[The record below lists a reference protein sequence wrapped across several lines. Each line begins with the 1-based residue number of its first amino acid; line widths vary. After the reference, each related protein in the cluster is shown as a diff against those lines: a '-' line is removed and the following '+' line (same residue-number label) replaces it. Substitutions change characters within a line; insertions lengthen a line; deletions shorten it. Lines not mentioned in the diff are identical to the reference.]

1 MSKVNFLPFDCIC
14 RFWAFCNLKIAATKA
29 WTVATAVATEHSKLH
44 EWRSFDAIDVVSL
57 NASMPIPSYSIQLN
71 CIVCKRKVSI
81 DRLQRMCT
89 RSNEKSL
96 TKIYIL
102 QHICIEQYFY
112 SNFHYFH
119 RDWFL
124 HIYEKAVIRSHAH

>member
-29 WTVATAVATEHSKLH
+29 RTVATTVATEHSKMH

-57 NASMPIPSYSIQLN
+57 NASMPVPSYSIQLN
-71 CIVCKRKVSI
+71 CIVWKRKVSI

-96 TKIYIL
+96 TKIYTLTTHLHWTI
-102 QHICIEQYFY
+102 
-112 SNFHYFH
+112 
-119 RDWFL
+119 FL
-124 HIYEKAVIRSHAH
+124 LEFSLLSSRLIFAYIWKSRY